1 MDLLHLSHPS
11 EKHDL
16 GSVGGATVSDIM
28 RICGA
33 NSVLEALKSGRVS
46 KLYYNSENPKIME
59 IVEIARKMKIPVYRA
74 RVPEKICAEVSPVK
88 YTSLETIAKKA
99 IAENSFILVLDNVN
113 DPQNLG
119 ACIRTAEFFGC
130 AGVVIKRRRAVQIT
144 EGVVRASMGA
154 AFHVKIASEDNL
166 VKPLKKLKEIGFLVI
181 GADLDGKDLREV
193 SLSWPVAI
201 VVGGED
207 RGISA
212 GVEKLCDQIV
222 KIPGRG
228 KVGSLNLSVA
238 SGILIYEIFKS
249 SNLSNV

>member
-1 MDLLHLSHPS
+1 MLHLSHPG
-11 EKHDL
+11 EKHDP
-16 GSVGGATVSDIM
+16 GSVGGATICGFM
-28 RICGA
+28 RICGV
-33 NSVLEALKSGRVS
+33 NSVLEALKSGRVI
-46 KLYYNSENPKIME
+46 KIYYNSENPKIIE

-74 RVPEKICAEVSPVK
+74 KVPEKICAEISPIR
-88 YTSLETIAKKA
+88 YANLEEIAKKA

-154 AFHVKIASEDNL
+154 VFHIRIAAEENL
-166 VKPLKKLKEIGFLVI
+166 PNAIRKLKQYGLFVI
-181 GADLDGKDLREV
+181 GADLDGKDVREI
-193 SLSWPVAI
+193 SLKPPVVI

-207 RGISA
+207 KGISK
-212 GVEKLCDQIV
+212 GVKKLCDEVVRISG
-222 KIPGRG
+222 IG
-228 KVGSLNLSVA
+228 KVNSLNLSVA
-238 SGILIYEIFKS
+238 SAIIMFEVFKS